1 LSSEAVITGL
11 GVVSPIGIGVE
22 AFWESACLGRSGL
35 GRPSFPVPALPE
47 ECRVVGEVRDF
58 LPRQWIP
65 LQTARTASRF
75 SQFAVAAA
83 DMACVDAGIP
93 RSGPRPF
100 APEALKVSIGTCM
113 DGQADVGET
122 SHTAFIHGEPLKPFT
137 VLEYPAHASS
147 SHVAIAMGAQG
158 QAVTFATACAAGLDA
173 IAWGAE
179 EVRSRRAQAVL
190 AGGSE
195 SPLSA
200 YSLELFHSV
209 GVLASWPGD
218 PKEASRPFDRLR
230 SGLVLA
236 EGAAVMLV
244 EDRESA
250 LRRGVKPYARVLGYG
265 SANEGLHLR
274 KVDRRGEAV
283 ARAITAALRHARL
296 APGDIDYI
304 CAHGN
309 SMPDY
314 DTAET
319 AGIKQALGRRAWN
332 VAVSSIKATCGQ
344 ALAASS
350 AIQVVAACLALRH
363 GVIPPTANYQYPD
376 PTCDLDYVSDGARRA
391 RVRTVLIH
399 AHSLGGAHVALILG
413 HEPPPC

>member
-1 LSSEAVITGL
+1 M
-11 GVVSPIGIGVE
+11 
-22 AFWESACLGRSGL
+22 ACL
-35 GRPSFPVPALPE
+35 
-47 ECRVVGEVRDF
+47 
-58 LPRQWIP
+58 
-65 LQTARTASRF
+65 
-75 SQFAVAAA
+75 
-83 DMACVDAGIP
+83 DAGIS
-93 RSGPRPF
+93 RSRPRPF
-100 APEALKVSIGTCM
+100 APEALKVSIGTSM

-122 SHTAFIHGEPLKPFT
+122 SHTAFIHGDPLDPFT

-200 YSLELFHSV
+200 YSLGLFHAA
-209 GVLASWPGD
+209 GVLASWRGD

-236 EGAAVMLV
+236 EGAGVVLV
-244 EDRESA
+244 ETRESA
-250 LRRGVKPYARVLGYG
+250 RRRGVEPYARVLGYAT
-265 SANEGLHLR
+265 ANEARHLR
-274 KVDRRGEAV
+274 KVDRRGLAV